1 MKITVSNICSAF
13 NEKTVG
19 SKVVSRTYFM
29 ACLKE
34 AIENAKFDNG
44 VCVVPC
50 DDATVACTSGV
61 AKRSTVPFN
70 GYIGREH
77 RGEVILCAMRVY
89 ASETKSVSV
98 VVYEKDRYVKESQV
112 SKDEADRVEASG
124 ADYVI
129 IAVIASAGEGPSP
142 LTSHRFVRNLAGG
155 NKDFAPENG
164 YTLEKAIEKA
174 KEITAYEQEW
184 IVVAD

>member
-29 ACLKE
+29 ACLEE
-34 AIENAKFDNG
+34 AIGKAKFDNG
-44 VCVVPC
+44 MCVVPVN
-50 DDATVACTSGV
+50 DATVAVASGV

-70 GYIGREH
+70 GYVGREH

-98 VVYEKDRYVKESQV
+98 VVYTAARYHKESQV
-112 SKDEADRVEASG
+112 SHDEAQRVVASG
-124 ADYVI
+124 AQYVI
-129 IAVIASAGEGPSP
+129 VAVLASAGEGPSP
-142 LTSHRFVRNLAGG
+142 LTSHRFTRNLAGG
-155 NKDFAPENG
+155 NKDYSPENG
-164 YTLEKAIEKA
+164 YTLEKAIQQA